1 MIKTL
6 HYLTNSKTSQIF
18 IYLYFLIFLT
28 LGLFVFND
36 YGVSIDEDNTRIVG
50 FLSLEQLFKF
60 FSLNGTSQITEIIK
74 QDALAHTRDNTSTSG
89 TVFDLPMAY
98 LEYIFKITDSKNY
111 FLLRH
116 FSTFFIFFISSIYF
130 FKIIEGMYNSK
141 IISLLG
147 TSFLIFSPRIFGES
161 FFNNKDIVFMSFFI
175 IGIYYSIKFLNNKN
189 FLTVVI
195 FAFFSAVITNLR
207 ILGII
212 LPSLIILINFIMVLR
227 TENNKS
233 NMILRI
239 ILFFLIYPIFYF
251 ILWPELWTDP
261 IAELVKT
268 FNFMKSHFL
277 SINIFYLGK
286 YFFFSEIPWHYHLV
300 SIFVSTPLILTF
312 LFSVGFIIIFRRII
326 FRLIN
331 IDEKNTLK
339 DLWRGKREMNDFI
352 FFIIF
357 FSVILI
363 AMDTGKI
370 SYNGWRHLYFIYP
383 CFIMIALRGLFVL
396 QTITFVNQRKNIF
409 QSCIVLT
416 LIPTIFWMIKNHPY
430 QNFYFNLIMKNNFNK
445 YFEVDYWGLTNKK
458 ALEIILNQNEA
469 TVNVFLKG
477 TSDLNLS
484 KRILSKENRA
494 KINIVGKIEEADYV
508 INHFYN
514 WRNKDDW
521 QKKDPPDGFEILKEI
536 KINGISINSIYKK
549 SD

>member
-98 LEYIFKITDSKNY
+98 LEYIFKISDSKNY

-261 IAELVKT
+261 FAELVKT

-339 DLWRGKREMNDFI
+339 DLWRGK
-352 FFIIF
+352 
-357 FSVILI
+357 
-363 AMDTGKI
+363 
-370 SYNGWRHLYFIYP
+370 
-383 CFIMIALRGLFVL
+383 
-396 QTITFVNQRKNIF
+396 
-409 QSCIVLT
+409 
-416 LIPTIFWMIKNHPY
+416 
-430 QNFYFNLIMKNNFNK
+430 
-445 YFEVDYWGLTNKK
+445 
-458 ALEIILNQNEA
+458 
-469 TVNVFLKG
+469 
-477 TSDLNLS
+477 
-484 KRILSKENRA
+484 
-494 KINIVGKIEEADYV
+494 
-508 INHFYN
+508 
-514 WRNKDDW
+514 
-521 QKKDPPDGFEILKEI
+521 PPP
-536 KINGISINSIYKK
+536 
-549 SD
+549 